1 MAFYLGLQ
9 SLILVYNPSV
19 ANSYVITGSLVVSSR
34 GHIDISIMNYL
45 IIIAIKL
52 KLHITH

>member
-9 SLILVYNPSV
+9 LLILVYNPSV